1 MNFSLPSPHSIR
13 RNLRLY
19 FILQIVQ
26 LRAAVEYRA
35 DFWIGILGA
44 MLQQAAGLVF
54 ISALF
59 SQIPEV
65 SGWTVWDI
73 AILYGLAMIP
83 KGLTEFFC
91 DGPWMLRSKVN
102 TGEFDRVLVRPISP
116 ALQSATAIASIPWVR
131 PNPARSR
138 GALAGN
144 GSIGAGDCLVDVS
157 VPADDDSRKQHH
169 DRRN

>member
-1 MNFSLPSPHSIR
+1 MHRPLPSGHAVR

-19 FILQIVQ
+19 FTLQLVQ
-26 LRAAVEYRA
+26 LRAAVEYRG

-65 SGWTVWDI
+65 NGWTVWNI
-73 AILYGLAMIP
+73 AVLYGLAMIP

-91 DGPWMLRSKVN
+91 DGPWMLRSRVN
-102 TGEFDRVLVRPISP
+102 SGEFDRVLVRPISAIGDSDCLHP
-116 ALQSATAIASIPWVR
+116 RVWPDSAGGHRAL
-131 PNPARSR
+131 
-138 GALAGN
+138 GGDE
-144 GSIGAGDCLVDVS
+144 SIGDELRLVDIAA
-157 VPADDDSRKQHH
+157 PAANDHREQHH
-169 DRRN
+169 DRGD